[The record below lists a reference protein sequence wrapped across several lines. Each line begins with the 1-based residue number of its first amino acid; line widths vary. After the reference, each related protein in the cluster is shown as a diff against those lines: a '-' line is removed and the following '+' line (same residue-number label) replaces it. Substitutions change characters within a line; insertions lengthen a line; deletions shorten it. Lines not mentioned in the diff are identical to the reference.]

1 MRIQLVFES
10 MFGNTKQV
18 AEAVADGMSGVAEV
32 TVDDVAEAPRELS
45 ADVAALVVGG
55 PTHAFSMSRL
65 STRRE
70 AAGRGAAEGDVP
82 IGIREWMQALPDP
95 GHPVVFVAFDTKVDM
110 PLMPGAASHSA
121 TRYAR
126 KRGFR
131 VLEPQSFLVEGYE
144 GPLVEGELERARR
157 WGEGV
162 GRVIT
167 GE

>member
-1 MRIQLVFES
+1 MRVLVVFET

-18 AEAVADGMSGVAEV
+18 AESIASGLSSVAEV
-32 TVDDVAEAPRELS
+32 TIQDVRDAPPEIP

-55 PTHAFSMSRL
+55 PTHTFSMSRQ
-65 STRRE
+65 STRQE
-70 AAGRGAAEGDVP
+70 AAGRGAAADGVGQ
-82 IGIREWMQALPDP
+82 GIREWLHALADRRQPI
-95 GHPVVFVAFDTKVDM
+95 VFAAFDTRVDM
-110 PLMPGAASHSA
+110 PLMPGAASRSA
-121 TRYAR
+121 SRYAR

-144 GPLVEGELERARR
+144 GPLVAGEVERAER
-157 WGEGV
+157 WGEGL

>member
-10 MFGNTKQV
+10 MFGNTKQI
-18 AEAVADGMSGVAEV
+18 AEAVAAGMAGVAEV
-32 TVDDVAEAPRELS
+32 AVDDVAQAPHELPEN
-45 ADVAALVVGG
+45 VAALVVGG

-70 AAGRGAAEGDVP
+70 AAGRGAPEGDVP
-82 IGIREWMQALPDP
+82 VGIREWMQVLADP
-95 GHPVVFVAFDTKVDM
+95 GHPLVFVAFDTKVDM
-110 PLMPGAASHSA
+110 PLLPGAASHSA

-126 KRGFR
+126 KRGFH

-144 GPLVEGELERARR
+144 GPLVDGELERARR
-157 WGEGV
+157 WGEGI